1 MNIPVTD
8 ILAILSIILGL
19 VALIVTIVGFFA
31 SLKFYRDG
39 ANLQEKATSALTK
52 IEEKTN
58 SIHTQIGG
66 MFDKT
71 LDAAISNKGQR
82 INQDFEDI
90 SSQLEKSK
98 EILIKDAISK
108 IKNIGEEEKEKLE
121 SFISEQF
128 KIINDQVNI
137 SQENTED
144 IISQEDEHVPISQFQ
159 ARIIS
164 VIRESRSGLT
174 LTEVSNEV
182 GFNEVAVG
190 KALNRLVS
198 KKIILKNKS
207 EKFILN
213 VKKSQEKSLLEK
225 AFSMSSKDGKT
236 VLIAQLG
243 FALKKLDKSFHP
255 RNYGYSNLSEYL
267 INQKGYK
274 LIDNMVEG
282 YNHPILTKEQCR

>member
-8 ILAILSIILGL
+8 ILAILSIILGF
-19 VALIVTIVGFFA
+19 VALIVTVLGFFA

-39 ANLQEKATSALTK
+39 VNLQEKATNALTK

-58 SIHTQIGG
+58 SIQTQIGG

-90 SSQLEKSK
+90 SAQLEKSK
-98 EILIKDAISK
+98 EILINDAISQ
-108 IKNIGEEEKEKLE
+108 IKNIGVEEKEKLE

-128 KIINDQVNI
+128 NIINDQVSI

-164 VIRESRSGLT
+164 IIRENKMGLT
-174 LTEVSNEV
+174 LTEVSSEV
-182 GFNEVAVG
+182 GFNEFAVG

-198 KKIILKNKS
+198 KKIISKNESDKYT
-207 EKFILN
+207 LN
-213 VKKSQEKSLLEK
+213 AKKSQEKSLLDK
-225 AFSMSSKDGKT
+225 AFAMSSKDGKS

-243 FALKKLDKSFHP
+243 VAMKKLDKSFHP
-255 RNYGYSNLSEYL
+255 RNYGYSNLSEFL
-267 INQKGYK
+267 ISQKGYR
-274 LIDNMVEG
+274 LIDNVIEG
-282 YNHPILTKEQCR
+282 YSHPILKKV

>member
-31 SLKFYRDG
+31 SIKFYRDG
-39 ANLQEKATSALTK
+39 VNLQEKATNALTK

-58 SIHTQIGG
+58 SIQTQIGG

-90 SSQLEKSK
+90 ATQLEKSK
-98 EILIKDAISK
+98 EVLIKEAISQ
-108 IKNIGEEEKEKLE
+108 IKNIGDGEKRKLE
-121 SFISEQF
+121 SFISDQF

-144 IISQEDEHVPISQFQ
+144 LINQEDEDVPISQFQ

-164 VIRESRSGLT
+164 VIRDNKRGLT
-174 LTEVSNEV
+174 LKEISNEV
-182 GFNEVAVG
+182 GFNEFAVE
-190 KALNRLVS
+190 KALNRLIR
-198 KKIILKNKS
+198 KKIISKN
-207 EKFILN
+207 ENDKFILN
-213 VKKSQEKSLLEK
+213 IKRTQEKSLLDK
-225 AFSMSSKDGKT
+225 AFSISSKDGKT

-243 FALKKLDKSFHP
+243 IALKKLDKSFHP

-267 INQKGYK
+267 ISQKGYK

-282 YNHPILTKEQCR
+282 YNHPILTKD